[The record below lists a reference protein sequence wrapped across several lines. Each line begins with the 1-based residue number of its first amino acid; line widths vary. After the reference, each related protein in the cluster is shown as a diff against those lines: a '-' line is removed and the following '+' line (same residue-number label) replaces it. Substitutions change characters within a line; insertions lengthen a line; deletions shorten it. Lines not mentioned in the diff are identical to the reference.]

1 MVINKYIAELFGT
14 FVLVFVGS
22 VSILAAGA
30 AGVHP
35 LVVAPFG
42 FGLGLYAAIYMFG
55 DVSGGHFNPAV
66 TFGAFLDKRTDF
78 TDLVGYWIG
87 QIVGALLASLAVL
100 WAADQA
106 SVAGT
111 YTTPNVGTGSA
122 FLLEAV
128 LTAIF
133 VMVILQSTKKWPREA
148 PIAISLTLV
157 AIHFAAVPLT
167 GASVNPARTLGPGII
182 GGTAP
187 DLWVYLIAPLVGAGI
202 AWLLYRLFHEDEAA
216 VA

>member
-1 MVINKYIAELFGT
+1 MVINKYLAELLGT

-30 AGVHP
+30 AGVSP
-35 LVVAPFG
+35 LLVAPFG
-42 FGLGLYAAIYMFG
+42 FGLGIYAAIYMFG

-66 TFGAFLDKRTDF
+66 TLGAFLDKRTDLS
-78 TDLVGYWIG
+78 DLIGYWIG
-87 QIVGALLASLAVL
+87 QVAGALLASLAVL
-100 WAADQA
+100 WASDKM

-111 YTTPNVGTGSA
+111 YTTPTVSAWSA

-128 LTAIF
+128 LTTVF
-133 VMVILQSTKKWPREA
+133 VMVILESTKKWPREA

-167 GASVNPARTLGPGII
+167 GASVNPARTLGPGIV
-182 GGTAP
+182 GGSAP
-187 DLWVYLIAPLVGAGI
+187 DLWVYLIAPLVGAVV
-202 AWLLYRLFHEDEAA
+202 AWLLHALFRSEQTAT
-216 VA
+216 V